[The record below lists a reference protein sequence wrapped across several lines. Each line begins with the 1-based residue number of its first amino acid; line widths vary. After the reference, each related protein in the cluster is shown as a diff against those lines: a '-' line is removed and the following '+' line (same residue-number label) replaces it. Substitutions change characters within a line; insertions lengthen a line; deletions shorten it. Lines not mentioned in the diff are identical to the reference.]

1 MRRFL
6 RENIGWKLLSLA
18 IAVVLWYSV
27 VGEPRYV
34 ASVSAPLE
42 FSNVP
47 RDLEISSEKPD
58 TISLELEGPAGQ
70 LDQQDLAGVIMVLDL
85 GSIVRPCERAFTLGA
100 GSAKLPSGV
109 RLIRAVPAQIRL
121 RFESR
126 LTREVPVR
134 VRSTGSGNGGR
145 EAHRL
150 SVTPLKLRIVG
161 PETLVNAVQYAETD
175 VIDLSGVTGEKEFR
189 VGVFVEDPQVRFES
203 TPQVTVKV
211 GPARGRLREGH

>member
-18 IAVVLWYSV
+18 IAAVLWYAV

-70 LDQQDLAGVIMVLDL
+70 LEQQDLAGVIMVLDL
-85 GSIVRPCERAFTLGA
+85 GSI
-100 GSAKLPSGV
+100 
-109 RLIRAVPAQIRL
+109 
-121 RFESR
+121 
-126 LTREVPVR
+126 
-134 VRSTGSGNGGR
+134 R
-145 EAHRL
+145 EAVRTGVHFGRGQREA
-150 SVTPLKLRIVG
+150 PLRCTAHPGG
-161 PETLVNAVQYAETD
+161 PLADPFAV
-175 VIDLSGVTGEKEFR
+175 
-189 VGVFVEDPQVRFES
+189 
-203 TPQVTVKV
+203 
-211 GPARGRLREGH
+211 

>member
-18 IAVVLWYSV
+18 IAAVLWYAV

-70 LDQQDLAGVIMVLDL
+70 LDQQDLAGVVVVLDL
-85 GSIVRPCERAFTLGA
+85 GSIVRPCEQAFTLGA

-109 RLIRAVPAQIRL
+109 KLIRAVPSQVRL
-121 RFESR
+121 RFERR

-134 VRSTGSGNGGR
+134 VRTTGPGSTGR
-145 EAHRL
+145 EAR
-150 SVTPLKLRIVG
+150 STPLRLRIVG
-161 PETLVNAVQYAETD
+161 PESLVDEVKYAETD
-175 VIDLSGVTGEKEFR
+175 VIDLTGVTGEQEFR
-189 VGVFVEDPQVRFES
+189 VGVFVDDPQVRFES
-203 TPQVTVKV
+203 APQVTVKV
-211 GPARGRLREGH
+211 GPARGGFAEGH